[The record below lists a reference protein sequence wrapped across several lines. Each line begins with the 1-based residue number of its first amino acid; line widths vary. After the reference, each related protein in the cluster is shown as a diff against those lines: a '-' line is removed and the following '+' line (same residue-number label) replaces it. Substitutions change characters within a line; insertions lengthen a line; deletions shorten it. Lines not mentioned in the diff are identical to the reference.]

1 MARIFSPT
9 RLDVGIAALLMA
21 AGALPAPARADDA
34 PIKLGFGMAQTG
46 GLAANGKAA
55 VFAIQTWAADVNA
68 KGGLLGRK
76 VELVFYDDQ
85 SSPSLVPGIYTK
97 LLDIDKVDLVCS
109 GYATNQTAPAMP
121 IVMQHNMVFLSNFAL
136 AVNEQ
141 FHYDKYFQIQPN
153 GPAARLEF
161 SNGFLNVAM
170 AQTPKPE
177 TIALVGA
184 DAEYSQT
191 ALSGA
196 RDNVKQFGLKTV
208 YDRTYPPT
216 TVDYTPIV
224 RAIQA
229 ANPDLVFI
237 ASYPPDTAGFVRAI
251 NEVGLK
257 AKLLG
262 GGMVGLQFAALKTQ
276 FGPALNGIVNF
287 DQWVPSPTL
296 RRPGIEAFLKKY
308 QPKAAELGID
318 QLGFYLPPYAYA
330 GMQIYEQAIT
340 AVGSLDQDKLGQY
353 IHQTTFKTIVG
364 DIAFAPN
371 GEWAKSGML
380 QIQFQNIKDNS
391 LETFKS
397 QNTQVIVYPPE
408 LKSGNLIYPYR

>member
-1 MARIFSPT
+1 MARIIT
-9 RLDVGIAALLMA
+9 LTGAGALLMV
-21 AGALPAPARADDA
+21 ALALAAPARAADG

-46 GLAANGKAA
+46 GLAGNGKAA
-55 VFAIQTWAADVNA
+55 VFAIQSWAEDVNA

-85 SSPSLVPGIYTK
+85 STPSLVPGIYTK
-97 LLDIDKVDLVCS
+97 LLDVDKVDLVCS
-109 GYATNQTAPAMP
+109 GYGTNQTAPAMP
-121 IVMQHNMVFLSNFAL
+121 IIMQHNMVFMANFAL
-136 AVNEQ
+136 AVNEK
-141 FHYDKYFQIQPN
+141 FNYDKYFQIQPN
-153 GPAARLEF
+153 GPEARLEF
-161 SNGFLNVAM
+161 SKGFLGVAM
-170 AQTPKPE
+170 AQDPKPQ

-184 DAEYSQT
+184 DAEYPQT

-196 RDNVKQFGLKTV
+196 RDNVKTSGLKTV

-257 AKLLG
+257 AKMIG

-296 RRPGIEAFLKKY
+296 SRPGIDAFLKKY
-308 QPKAAELGID
+308 QPKAPELGID

-330 GMQIYEQAIT
+330 GMQVYEQAIA
-340 AVGSLDQDKLGQY
+340 AVGSLDQDKIGQY
-353 IHQTTFKTIVG
+353 IHSATFKTIVG

-397 QNTQVIVYPPE
+397 QNTQIIVYPPE
-408 LKSGNLIYPYR
+408 LKSGNLIYPYK

>member
-1 MARIFSPT
+1 MVA
-9 RLDVGIAALLMA
+9 IALA
-21 AGALPAPARADDA
+21 APARAADG
-34 PIKLGFGMAQTG
+34 PIKLGFGMALTG
-46 GLAANGKAA
+46 GLAANGKSAL
-55 VFAIQTWAADVNA
+55 FAIQTWAEDVNA

-85 SSPSLVPGIYTK
+85 SSPSQVPGIYTK
-97 LLDIDKVDLVCS
+97 LLDVDKVDMVVS

-121 IVMQHNMVFLSNFAL
+121 IVMQHNMVFMSNFAL

-153 GPAARLEF
+153 GPDARHEF
-161 SNGFLNVAM
+161 SNGFLDVAV
-170 AQTPKPE
+170 AQTPKPQ

-196 RDNVKQFGLKTV
+196 RDNVKKVGLKTV
-208 YDRTYPPT
+208 YDRTYPPS

-229 ANPDLVFI
+229 TNPDILFV
-237 ASYPPDTAGFVRAI
+237 ASYPTDSAGILRAVS
-251 NEVGLK
+251 EVGLK
-257 AKLLG
+257 VKMIG
-262 GGMVGLQFAALKTQ
+262 GGMVGLQTAALKTQ
-276 FGPALNGIVNF
+276 FGPGLNGVVNF

-296 RRPGIEAFLKKY
+296 SRPGIDAFLKKY

-318 QLGFYLPPYAYA
+318 QLGFYLPPFAYA
-330 GMQIYEQAIT
+330 GMQVYEQAIA
-340 AVGSLDQDKLGQY
+340 AVGSLDQDKIGQY
-353 IHQTTFKTIVG
+353 IHATTFKTIVG

-371 GEWAKSGML
+371 GEWAKSGMI
-380 QIQFQNIKDNS
+380 QIQFQNIKDNT

-397 QNTQVIVYPPE
+397 PNTHIVVYPPE
-408 LKSGNLIYPYR
+408 LKSGELIYPYR